1 MYAIEM
7 IEETK
12 AQN

>member
-12 AQN
+12 TQN